1 MGVKTNLSDGK
12 HFEIEHK
19 YLCVKPAREILEGKA
34 SEVVKIEQT
43 YLKSPEGEERRV
55 RKITRYGKVSYVL
68 TKKWKLSGLKRI
80 EKEVDISKTEYER
93 YLKDAEPGLHTIKK
107 TRYKVFHLTHV
118 FEIDV
123 YDFDNV
129 YCIME
134 VEVHREDDKIVPPD
148 FICIDR
154 EVTDDERF
162 KNRSL
167 AATLTFFE

>member
-1 MGVKTNLSDGK
+1 MGINAKLSDGK

-19 YLCVKPAREILEGKA
+19 YLCYKPAREILEEKA

-43 YLKSPEGEERRV
+43 YLKSSEQEERRV

-107 TRYKVFHLTHV
+107 IRYKILYQPHV
-118 FEIDV
+118 VEMDV

-129 YCIME
+129 YCLME
-134 VEVHREDDKIVPPD
+134 VEVHREDDKVSTPD
-148 FICIDR
+148 FIQIVR
-154 EVTDDERF
+154 EVTDDERY
-162 KNRSL
+162 KNKSL
-167 AATLTFFE
+167 AATLTFDE